1 MHGADAFQEIVPLH
15 HPMRRAKRAA
25 TPHVFHI
32 CQGVSP
38 LNGKSVNHGSV
49 TEAYAENATR
59 ITKQIPME
67 QKQCGFA
74 GAQGDKAAVPAVG

>member
-1 MHGADAFQEIVPLH
+1 
-15 HPMRRAKRAA
+15 
-25 TPHVFHI
+25 
-32 CQGVSP
+32 VSP
-38 LNGKSVNHGSV
+38 LRGKTVNHGSV

-74 GAQGDKAAVPAVG
+74 ASTEGKAAGAQAE